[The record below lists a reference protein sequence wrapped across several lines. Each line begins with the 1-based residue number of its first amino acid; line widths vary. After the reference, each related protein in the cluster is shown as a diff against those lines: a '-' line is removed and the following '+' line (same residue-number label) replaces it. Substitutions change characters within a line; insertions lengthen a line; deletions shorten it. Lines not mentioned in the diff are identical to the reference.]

1 MNFKQINEE
10 VLYTI
15 DDIISINKS
24 NIDILKA
31 KALKNERK
39 RIRLCA
45 HRDVQDAL
53 HEMLIVQTKDVYI
66 RPHKH
71 INKSESFHIIEGEL
85 IVVIFDDIGR
95 ILQVVQMGEYL
106 SGLVTYYRLS
116 DDYFHTVVPVSDIV
130 VFHEIT
136 NGPFNPEDT
145 IYPLWSPKDNDNE
158 AIKICMDSIDRFLL
172 KS

>member
-1 MNFKQINEE
+1 VNFKQINEE